1 MSMNVNY
8 VNPLQQNLINLLSND
23 RSPLRTSADADALA
37 TSFSDILSESMKTA
51 ALADSEDK
59 YSTLQLIAGQSDD
72 LSGLLL
78 DAQKAELSL
87 NLALQIRNK
96 VIDAYNEIMRMQV

>member
-1 MSMNVNY
+1 MNIS
-8 VNPLQQNLINLLSND
+8 PLSSNIVNLLSPNE
-23 RSPLRTSADADALA
+23 AI
-37 TSFSDILSESMKTA
+37 SFNSNKVFGTEESQGDFADILTEAFSTA
-51 ALADSEDK
+51 AQADKTDK
-59 YSTLQLIAGQSDD
+59 ASALGLLMGQSDD

>member
-1 MSMNVNY
+1 MTI
-8 VNPLQQNLINLLSND
+8 NPLSSNIINILANEGI
-23 RSPLRTSADADALA
+23 SAGV
-37 TSFSDILSESMKTA
+37 TGNTETEEGSFADILSGALKTA
-51 ALADSEDK
+51 AEADTLDK
-59 YSTLQLIAGQSDD
+59 YSALQLLTGQADD
-72 LSGLLL
+72 LSGLML